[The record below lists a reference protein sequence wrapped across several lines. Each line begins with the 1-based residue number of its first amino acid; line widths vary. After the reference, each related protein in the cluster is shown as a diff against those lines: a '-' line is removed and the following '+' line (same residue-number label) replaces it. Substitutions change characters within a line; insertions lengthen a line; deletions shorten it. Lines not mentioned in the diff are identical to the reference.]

1 MRRVLRAGLLS
12 LALATVVAVV
22 HAPTAQAGGSEESA
36 FVSRINA
43 VRGSRGLGPLEVD
56 GELTAVARNWAATM
70 ASGGDIW
77 HNPNL
82 AGQVS
87 ANWVRLGENVGVG
100 FGVDGLMDAFINSAA
115 HYANIVGDYT
125 HVGVGVVW
133 GGDGRMYTAHVFMS
147 LGATPAP
154 APEPAPR
161 AERQTAPAPAD
172 DPAPEAEA
180 VPEAPAPPPP
190 PPPPPAEPARVATV
204 LAELRAFDA

>member
-1 MRRVLRAGLLS
+1 
-12 LALATVVAVV
+12 
-22 HAPTAQAGGSEESA
+22 
-36 FVSRINA
+36 
-43 VRGSRGLGPLEVD
+43 VRSSRGLGALQAD
-56 GELTAVARNWAATM
+56 GELGAVARNWAATM
-70 ASGGDIW
+70 AAGGDIW

-100 FGVDGLMDAFINSAA
+100 HDVNGLMDAFVNSSA

-133 GGDGRMYTAHVFMS
+133 GDDGRMYTAHVFMA
-147 LGATPAP
+147 LGAASAP
-154 APEPAPR
+154 AAEPAPSTGR
-161 AERQTAPAPAD
+161 SRPAPT
-172 DPAPEAEA
+172 PEPEPEPEPEA